1 MGVYQ
6 AAKTKFKECSEMT
19 GVLYGLGVGPGDPEL
34 ITLKAHRLLNECS
47 VIAYPAPDDGQ
58 SFARSIV
65 ACYLKPEQLEISII
79 IPMRTERFPARNVY
93 DHAAREIAIQLDA
106 GKDVA
111 VLCEGD
117 PFFYGSFMYLYERLS
132 ADYTTQIVP
141 GVSSLMA
148 SAAALG
154 RPIAARNDV
163 LSVIPAPLDDDAI
176 RQRLAQGE
184 AIAFI
189 KVGRHFERI
198 CRLIDEAG
206 LTASAGYLERVS
218 LENEKIMA
226 LEDVSA
232 NEVPYFSMILIY
244 KGAEDWIS
252 KLPLLGIAEPADAVQ
267 TT

>member
-1 MGVYQ
+1 MSGI
-6 AAKTKFKECSEMT
+6 
-19 GVLYGLGVGPGDPEL
+19 LYGLGVGPGDPEL
-34 ITLKAHRLLNECS
+34 ITLKAHRLLRECN

-65 ACYLKPEQLEISII
+65 AEYLKPEQLEIPII
-79 IPMRTERFPARNVY
+79 IPMRTQRFPAQNVY
-93 DHAAREIAIQLDA
+93 DRAAKEIAAQLDA
-106 GKDVA
+106 GNDVA

-117 PFFYGSFMYLYERLS
+117 PFFYGSFMYLFERLS
-132 ADYTTQIVP
+132 AHYTTQIVP

-206 LTASAGYLERVS
+206 LTGSAGYLERVS
-218 LENEKIMA
+218 LDNEKIMA

-232 NEVPYFSMILIY
+232 SEVPYFSMILIY
-244 KGAEDWIS
+244 KGAEDWIGR
-252 KLPLLGIAEPADAVQ
+252 LPLSGTDKLIDAVQ
-267 TT
+267 TA